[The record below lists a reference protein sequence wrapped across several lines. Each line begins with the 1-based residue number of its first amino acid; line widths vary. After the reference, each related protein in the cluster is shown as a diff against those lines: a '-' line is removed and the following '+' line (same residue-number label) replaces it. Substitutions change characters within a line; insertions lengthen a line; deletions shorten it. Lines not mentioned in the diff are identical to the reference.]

1 MGEEAHRG
9 EPADV
14 SCFGESRDVLEAW
27 QIGHPSISGPFSLT
41 SLLSSL
47 PQVPTGK
54 ALTQE
59 AQNLCCHDLGHHG
72 LLLLSLQVMGS
83 ETQTLTG
90 IWAPLTALYLA

>member
-54 ALTQE
+54 ALRRLRICAAMTWVTVFCSSCPCKSW
-59 AQNLCCHDLGHHG
+59 ALRLR
-72 LLLLSLQVMGS
+72 LSQAYGP
-83 ETQTLTG
+83 
-90 IWAPLTALYLA
+90 PLTALYLA